1 MTFMHA
7 FLRGFPN
14 LHVLPVDLDVSL
26 QAANV
31 RALTRLPVPDAV
43 IVATAMLAGCEAI
56 ITNDRPWSQ
65 RLSGLFPRFRW
76 LYLADYSTSPGVR

>member
-1 MTFMHA
+1 MHA
-7 FLRGFPN
+7 FLRGFPT